1 MTKLRNTAVVLGTT
15 IILAACADLESVR
28 NMKPDSGQFAAQLHQ
43 EYVRLAALED
53 AERDWIDT
61 TFFNE
66 RARMV
71 ALGTTVDPQPMAERR
86 IPESMSAALSA
97 ARARLVQA
105 LATSKFLKPRAAAR
119 AQAGFDCWMQEQE
132 ENFQPKDIAACK
144 SNFWAAI
151 GDLEFQPPVR
161 VAAAPPAPAP
171 EPALPMAPSV
181 PGPFVV
187 HFEFDSA
194 KLTGAADQVIR
205 EAAKQAKAA
214 KVVRALLNG
223 HADRSGSD
231 AYNMRLSKSR
241 TKTVLDALTAQG
253 MPADIMLGK
262 SYGESLPAVNTPD
275 GQPEA
280 ANRRVEIIFQR

>member
-1 MTKLRNTAVVLGTT
+1 MTKLGNMAVILGATAV
-15 IILAACADLESVR
+15 LAACADLDAVR
-28 NMKPDSGQFAAQLHQ
+28 NMKPDGGQFAAQLHR
-43 EYVRLAALED
+43 EYVRLAALEH
-53 AERDWIDT
+53 AESDWTDT

-66 RARMV
+66 RARM
-71 ALGTTVDPQPMAERR
+71 AASGHAVDPQPLSERR
-86 IPESMSAALSA
+86 VPESASAGLSA

-105 LATSKFLKPRAAAR
+105 LATSRFLKPRAAAR

-132 ENFQPKDIAACK
+132 ENFQPNDIAACK
-144 SNFWAAI
+144 TNFWGAI
-151 GDLEFQPPVR
+151 GDLEFQPPAPV
-161 VAAAPPAPAP
+161 VAAAPPPP
-171 EPALPMAPSV
+171 PLPRAPSV

-194 KLTGAADQVIR
+194 KLTGAAGQVVR
-205 EAAKQAKAA
+205 EAASQAKAGN
-214 KVVRALLNG
+214 VVRVLLNG
-223 HADRSGSD
+223 HTDRSGSN

-241 TKTVLDALTAQG
+241 TEVVLKALIAQG

-275 GQPEA
+275 GQPER

>member
-1 MTKLRNTAVVLGTT
+1 MTKLGNIGVVLGATVV
-15 IILAACADLESVR
+15 LAACTDLESVR
-28 NMKPDSGQFAAQLHQ
+28 NMKPDGGQFAAQLHQ

-53 AERDWIDT
+53 AERDWVDT
-61 TFFNE
+61 SFFNE

-71 ALGTTVDPQPMAERR
+71 ALGKTVDPQPMSGRR
-86 IPESMSAALSA
+86 VPKSASAALSA

-105 LATSKFLKPRAAAR
+105 LATSKFVKPRAAAR

-132 ENFQPKDIAACK
+132 ENFQPNDIAACK
-144 SNFWAAI
+144 ANFWAAI
-151 GDLEFQPPVR
+151 GDLEFQPPAPV
-161 VAAAPPAPAP
+161 VAAAPPPP
-171 EPALPMAPSV
+171 LPRAPSV

-194 KLTGAADQVIR
+194 KLTGAAGQVVR
-205 EAAKQAKAA
+205 EAAKQAKAGN
-214 KVVRALLNG
+214 VVRVLLNG
-223 HADRSGSD
+223 HTDRSGSN

-241 TKTVLDALTAQG
+241 TEVVLEALIAQG

-262 SYGESLPAVNTPD
+262 SYGESLPTVNTPD

>member
-1 MTKLRNTAVVLGTT
+1 MTKLKNIGVVFGAAAV
-15 IILAACADLESVR
+15 LAACADLESVR

-66 RARMV
+66 RARTV
-71 ALGTTVDPQPMAERR
+71 ALGNTVDPQQVSERR
-86 IPESMSAALSA
+86 IPESMTAALSA

-132 ENFQPKDIAACK
+132 ENFQPNDIAACK
-144 SNFWAAI
+144 SNFWEAI

-161 VAAAPPAPAP
+161 IAAAPPAP

-194 KLTGAADQVIR
+194 KLTGAAGQVVR

-231 AYNMRLSKSR
+231 AYNMRLSESR
-241 TKTVLDALTAQG
+241 TKTVRDALIAQG

-262 SYGESLPAVNTPD
+262 SYGERLPAVNTPD

>member
-1 MTKLRNTAVVLGTT
+1 MTKLKNIGVVLGATV
-15 IILAACADLESVR
+15 ILAACADLESVR

-43 EYVRLAALED
+43 EYVRLAALEN

-71 ALGTTVDPQPMAERR
+71 ALGDTVEPQQMAERDV
-86 IPESMSAALSA
+86 PESASAALSA

-132 ENFQPKDIAACK
+132 ENFQPNDIAACK
-144 SNFWAAI
+144 TDFWGAI
-151 GDLEFQPPVR
+151 GDLEFQPPAPV
-161 VAAAPPAPAP
+161 VAAAPPP

-187 HFEFDSA
+187 NFGFDSA
-194 KLTGAADQVIR
+194 KLTGGGEMVVR

-214 KVVRALLNG
+214 KVVRVLLNG

-231 AYNMRLSKSR
+231 AYNMRLSKAR
-241 TKTVLDALTAQG
+241 TKTVLDALIAQG

-275 GQPEA
+275 GQREP

>member
-1 MTKLRNTAVVLGTT
+1 MTKLGKTGVILGAMVV
-15 IILAACADLESVR
+15 LAACTDLDSVR

-53 AERDWIDT
+53 AENDWIDAS
-61 TFFNE
+61 FFNE

-71 ALGTTVDPQPMAERR
+71 ASGNTVDPQQMSGRR
-86 IPESMSAALSA
+86 VPESASAELSA
-97 ARARLVQA
+97 ARDRLVQA

-132 ENFQPKDIAACK
+132 ENFQPNDIAACK
-144 SNFWAAI
+144 TNFWAAI
-151 GDLEFQPPVR
+151 GDLEFQPPAR
-161 VAAAPPAPAP
+161 IAAPAPAP
-171 EPALPMAPSV
+171 APALPRAPSV

-187 HFEFDSA
+187 NFELDSA
-194 KLTGAADQVIR
+194 KLSGGADLMVR

-214 KVVRALLNG
+214 DVVRVLLNG

-231 AYNMRLSKSR
+231 AYNMRLSESR
-241 TKTVLDALTAQG
+241 TEVVRDALIAQG
-253 MPADIMLGK
+253 IPANIMLGK

-275 GQPEA
+275 GQPER

>member
-1 MTKLRNTAVVLGTT
+1 MTKLGNIGVVLGATVV
-15 IILAACADLESVR
+15 LAACADLESVR
-28 NMKPDSGQFAAQLHQ
+28 NMKPDGGQFATQLHQ

-61 TFFNE
+61 EFFNE
-66 RARMV
+66 RARSV
-71 ALGTTVDPQPMAERR
+71 ALGNTVDPQPMSERR
-86 IPESMSAALSA
+86 VPESASAALTA

-132 ENFQPKDIAACK
+132 ENFQPNDIAACK
-144 SNFWAAI
+144 SNFWGAI
-151 GDLEFQPPVR
+151 GDLEFQPPAPV
-161 VAAAPPAPAP
+161 VAAAPPP
-171 EPALPMAPSV
+171 EPALPRAPSV

-194 KLTGAADQVIR
+194 KLTGAAGQVVR
-205 EAAKQAKAA
+205 EAANQAKAA
-214 KVVRALLNG
+214 KVVRVLLNG
-223 HADRSGSD
+223 HADRSGSN

-241 TKTVLDALTAQG
+241 TEVVLKALIAQG

-275 GQPEA
+275 GQPER

>member
-1 MTKLRNTAVVLGTT
+1 MTKLKNIGVVLGATVV
-15 IILAACADLESVR
+15 LAACADLETVR

-53 AERDWIDT
+53 AERDWFDT

-71 ALGTTVDPQPMAERR
+71 ALGGTVDPQQMAERR
-86 IPESMSAALSA
+86 IPESMSAQLSA

-132 ENFQPKDIAACK
+132 ENFQPDDIAACK
-144 SNFWAAI
+144 SDFWAAI

-161 VAAAPPAPAP
+161 IAAAPPAP

-241 TKTVLDALTAQG
+241 TKTVLDALIAQG

-275 GQPEA
+275 GQREA

>member
-1 MTKLRNTAVVLGTT
+1 MTKLRNIGVVLGATVV
-15 IILAACADLESVR
+15 LAACADLETVR
-28 NMKPDSGQFAAQLHQ
+28 NMKPDSGQFATQLHQ

-71 ALGTTVDPQPMAERR
+71 ALGNTVEPQPMAERDV
-86 IPESMSAALSA
+86 PESASAALSA

-144 SNFWAAI
+144 SNFWGAI

-161 VAAAPPAPAP
+161 VAAAPPAP
-171 EPALPMAPSV
+171 EPVLPMAPSV

-187 HFEFDSA
+187 NFEFDSA
-194 KLTGAADQVIR
+194 KLTGAAEMVVR

-231 AYNMRLSKSR
+231 AYNMRLSKAR
-241 TKTVLDALTAQG
+241 TKTVLDALIAQG

>member
-1 MTKLRNTAVVLGTT
+1 MTKLKNIGVVLGATVV
-15 IILAACADLESVR
+15 LAACADLESVR

-71 ALGTTVDPQPMAERR
+71 ALGNTVDPQPMSERDV
-86 IPESMSAALSA
+86 PESASAALSA

-144 SNFWAAI
+144 ANFWGAI

-161 VAAAPPAPAP
+161 VAAAPKP
-171 EPALPMAPSV
+171 EPPLPMAPSV

-187 HFEFDSA
+187 NFEFDSA
-194 KLTGAADQVIR
+194 KLTGAAVQVVR

-214 KVVRALLNG
+214 KVVRVLLNG

-241 TKTVLDALTAQG
+241 TKTVLDALIAQG

>member
-1 MTKLRNTAVVLGTT
+1 MTKLGKTGVVFVATVV
-15 IILAACADLESVR
+15 LAACADLETVR
-28 NMKPDSGQFAAQLHQ
+28 NMKPDGGQFAAQLHQ

-61 TFFNE
+61 EFFNE
-66 RARMV
+66 RARSV
-71 ALGTTVDPQPMAERR
+71 ALGKTVDPQPMSERR
-86 IPESMSAALSA
+86 VPESASAALSA
-97 ARARLVQA
+97 ARARLIQA

-144 SNFWAAI
+144 ANFWGAI
-151 GDLEFQPPVR
+151 GDLEFQPPAPV
-161 VAAAPPAPAP
+161 VAAAPPPP
-171 EPALPMAPSV
+171 PLPRAPSV

-194 KLTGAADQVIR
+194 KLTGAAGRVVR

-214 KVVRALLNG
+214 NVVRVLLNG
-223 HADRSGSD
+223 HADRSGPD

-241 TKTVLDALTAQG
+241 TEVVLEALIAQG